1 MFDDKLITNEKIVKG
16 KRIGKGQFGEV
27 FKGKLTNKT
36 RIYHFVN
43 VLNMA
48 WGDLLTFLKYTL
60 LHNIQG
66 YTMDQLGNKKLP

>member
-36 RIYHFVN
+36 RIYHF
-43 VLNMA
+43 